1 MDRKYYSQHGEDCI
15 LWQLFKDQK
24 EPGFFVDVGAL
35 DGMCFSNTYS
45 FEQAGWKGICIE
57 AHPDYIKFLKKNRP
71 NSIVIHAAI
80 SNQNKK
86 STTFYANKR
95 GALSTLVG
103 ELRKPFQKKYKKT
116 NPSWTPIQVP
126 MKTLTSVLEVHNST
140 AVDLISMDVEGGELA
155 ILREFNFD
163 RFKPRIW
170 VIEAINKQREIDT
183 DKIMK
188 AAGYKFAR
196 KLTNNFFFCRDKA
209 DVSVIANAPIN
220 GKLIHTIHPCD
231 VKNEK

>member
-1 MDRKYYSQHGEDCI
+1 MDKKYYSQHGEDCI
-15 LWQLFKDQK
+15 LWHLFKDQK

-57 AHPDYIKFLKKNRP
+57 AHPAYIKFLKKNRP
-71 NSIVIHAAI
+71 NSIIIHAAI
-80 SNQNKK
+80 ANQNKE

-103 ELRKPFQKKYKKT
+103 DLRKVFQIKYKKT

-126 MKTLTSVLEVHNST
+126 MKTLTSVLDAHNSA
-140 AVDLISMDVEGGELA
+140 AVDIISMDVEGGELL

-163 RFKPRIW
+163 KYKPRVW
-170 VIEAINKQREIDT
+170 VIEAIDKKREKLT
-183 DKIMK
+183 HQIMK
-188 AAGYKFAR
+188 AAGYVFAR
-196 KLTNNFFFCRDKA
+196 KLTNNLFFCREVA
-209 DVSVIANAPIN
+209 DVSVIANAPVN
-220 GKLIHTIHPCD
+220 GKLIHTTHPCD
-231 VKNEK
+231 VPNEK